1 VTGNNPHFRQDQT
14 WSLTQGYSFTSVR
27 HRSPAAAPVVFGQV
41 TDGGG
46 PR

>member
-1 VTGNNPHFRQDQT
+1 MTGNNRHFRPDQT

-27 HRSPAAAPVVFGQV
+27 RRPPATTPVVSGQV

-46 PR
+46 HW